1 MSSKSTGYKRKRS
14 YSTGR
19 LYPKKKI
26 SFKKTRASSSWRK
39 APRYTASYGVAQG
52 GTGFAPPVRM
62 FTTGG
67 QKKASL
73 AEALKGEYAG
83 MSDPS
88 QDLIL
93 SILDPE
99 MCMNPQRW
107 PNTYGT
113 SALFKSKNVIEAN
126 FTAAADA
133 GDELS
138 LDNTARSTIIVYPQ
152 MKNAIFTTQASKQ
165 FTNFV
170 LTKSATTSGTP
181 DNLTPFLETSVS
193 LSQGQRIS
201 VAQPFIFPG
210 NKALFPFPNKTTRK
224 LLYAINTTSGAGG
237 ADTGKVLIMQTNAAP
252 GTLGITATVYTRDFV
267 QVATFGPT
275 YNRGS
280 IRDGAGDVGINVWNP
295 STLLNLDVVG
305 ADVTYYWIAI
315 ELVSRTATT
324 VSADVRIG
332 IYYGLA
338 NQANTS
344 INVFPVAQ
352 FCDAYSIAN
361 AETVE
366 GASDEAFVIAQSLLA
381 TFEGS
386 SLNNA
391 GQLAI
396 ARVPPRTKMGIVG
409 NVVVNVD
416 NWYQYIA
423 DLPLNNYNGPTKKGG
438 YAWYLSTD
446 EEGYFYSEAN
456 RNINIKD
463 SYIVLECTT
472 SDTTNT
478 AIRYMVNSIVQFC
491 TNSTAFNQ
499 APSEFIGDDIEKIRH
514 LLSNIPAAY
523 ENPTHRQQ
531 LTNMLKNIGSQVWKI
546 AKNPETYRQIGE
558 AIKAARAAAEVVSSL
573 A

>member
-1 MSSKSTGYKRKRS
+1 
-14 YSTGR
+14 
-19 LYPKKKI
+19 
-26 SFKKTRASSSWRK
+26 
-39 APRYTASYGVAQG
+39 
-52 GTGFAPPVRM
+52 M

-113 SALFKSKNVIEAN
+113 SALFKSKNIIEAN
-126 FTAAADA
+126 FTASADA
-133 GDELS
+133 GDVLS
-138 LDNTARSTIIVYPQ
+138 LDNTARSAIIVYPQ
-152 MKNAIFTTQASKQ
+152 MKNAIFTTQASKE
-165 FTNFV
+165 FTNYI
-170 LTKSATTSGTP
+170 LEKQSTHSNAP
-181 DNLTPFLETSVS
+181 DNLTPFIETSVN

-210 NKALFPFPNKTTRK
+210 NKALFPFPNKATRK
-224 LLYAINTTSGAGG
+224 LLYAISTTSGNGG
-237 ADTGKVLIMQTNAAP
+237 ADTGKVLIMQTDAAP
-252 GTLGITATVYTRDFV
+252 GTLGIAATVYNRDFT
-267 QVATFGPT
+267 QVATFGPY
-275 YNRGS
+275 YNRQTMTDS
-280 IRDGAGDVGINVWNP
+280 AADTITNADDP
-295 STLLNLDVVG
+295 STILRLDVVG
-305 ADVTYYWIAI
+305 ADTVYYWMAIDLIAR
-315 ELVSRTATT
+315 SATT
-324 VSADVRIG
+324 VSAKVRIG
-332 IYYGLA
+332 LYYGLA
-338 NQANTS
+338 NGANTS

-352 FCDAYSIAN
+352 FCDGYSIAN

-366 GASDEAFVIAQSLLA
+366 TASDEAFVVAQSLLA

-396 ARVPPRTKMGIVG
+396 ARVPPRTKLGLVG

-423 DLPLNNYNGPTKKGG
+423 DLPINNYNGPTKKGG

-456 RNINIKD
+456 RNNNIKD

-478 AIRYMVNSIVQFC
+478 AVRYMVNSIVQFC

-499 APSEFIGDDIEKIRH
+499 APSEFIGEDIEKIRH

-546 AKNPETYRQIGE
+546 AKNPETYRQIAE
-558 AIKAARAAAEVVSSL
+558 AIKAAKAAAEVVSSL